1 MHDCHVISQ
10 TKPVPIPISSENFP
24 GKDPERG
31 WESSQLLYECGKN
44 ERELGTMSDC

>member
-1 MHDCHVISQ
+1 MTRCWKAPKMHDCHVISQ

-31 WESSQLLYECGKN
+31 
-44 ERELGTMSDC
+44 